1 MGFLRRIEKR
11 KSLFAGILFV
21 ACSSLWSGT
30 VFSQVTGVNK
40 SFNPVQIQDRAPFNV
55 SHLSIVIANQTPG
68 QTLTN
73 FNLTDNLPPGVTV
86 AANPNIQNACGATL
100 SATPG
105 ATLVTVAGGQAQFG
119 DICTFQVDVVASTAG
134 IYTNT
139 IPAGVALADGQTV
152 PQAASASLTVIRRD
166 TGLPQVSAKAFSP
179 NSILSGQTSTMTIT
193 LNNTNILP
201 LTNTNL
207 NDTFPAGMTIANA
220 GATTTCGGTLN
231 AAPGDGQFSL
241 VGGTIPAGGTCT
253 VTMQVVGDIGIA
265 TGTVNLSNTIK
276 AGDLTSLNGQV
287 TPPLANAGATT
298 GTLAV
303 TARPADRLTKSFSV
317 ASAFVGQAFSMT
329 WTIYN
334 DTGTAWTGLG
344 VTDTLPAGLALYT
357 NPTALST
364 TCAGGAVTSQP
375 GNNVRLAGGSLPAG
389 QSCTVTAKVVGTTA
403 GAPVNTIPANAI
415 QTTQGISNPL
425 PASATVTL
433 NPTSPGQNP
442 TLQVGKS
449 FTQLITEAALDPAG
463 ALAGGHAP
471 GTVTGGLIDM
481 SVTLTKVIPAGGVNI
496 DLQPLTFA
504 DNWAGTA
511 PNLRVFSTV
520 SNSCGG
526 TLVATAG
533 SQAMTLTNGVVPQ
546 ASTNCVV
553 RLRLKAD
560 TALLPPT
567 QGTPQSNTVNACTGA
582 GPCSPGS
589 PSAIANALIVGSPPL
604 FPAKSFNP
612 TTLPLNGT
620 TKATITIQNP
630 ASTTRFNLKTVD
642 TLPAGLMFAT
652 PLAAAVSCTSNPGV
666 TPTFQTSGKTLTF
679 LVSQLSGFN
688 NSAAPPSCTI
698 TFNVAADTSSPLA
711 VPGATAT
718 NSILANA
725 VTATDS
731 SGTPDPS
738 ATNIKPADA
747 NVQFVATVQAPQV
760 SKGFNPIVIFQENG
774 NGKIDSNIQG
784 TGVGELTTLTL
795 QIINPNSPG
804 GPNLTGVNMSDTLPA
819 GLVFAFVPNVTRSS
833 CGAPTITA
841 PAGGQTI
848 SITNATVP
856 AGTSCVVTV
865 DVIGNAKGNLINTVP
880 ANAVQTAQGVTN
892 ASPASATLTVL
903 GTTPISSL
911 FKDVTQTGSAT
922 SIQGVAIVPGELLT
936 YNLKLSNPGYLPLTL
951 ATDVRQV
958 SDVIPA
964 GTTFVSAGGAVP
976 GVLSAGKVTWDLTSS
991 PTVLARSQF
1000 ITLTLNVRVN
1010 TPATASII
1018 NVATTPTQ
1026 SSCGPY
1032 DGAACTFTPP
1042 VPNCQ
1047 IPADPLKPTPAEL
1060 ANPAFCHPV
1069 VNPIAKPS
1077 LQVFKSHSGNF
1088 TAGAIGSY
1096 TLTVSNIGGTPTTGA
1111 IHLSD
1116 LLPAGMSLAAGSV
1129 ASSSGTITNIVSNGQ
1144 ALAFDFTPTTPIAA
1158 AGSVTVTFNVNV
1170 AATATGTLTNYAGI
1184 TGGGDP
1190 AAPVTPGA
1198 ACNDSTHC
1206 SSDPTV
1212 INPVPFLKLSKA
1224 HSGSFAAGSTGN
1236 YTLTITNTGG
1246 TPTTGALSISDRL
1259 PTGISLV
1266 NGSVTSGGGSVS
1278 NVAINGQT
1286 VTFNLTPTAPIPAA
1300 GSITVTYAVNVAAA
1314 SSGTLINYAAV
1325 SGGGDPTPPP
1335 TPGASCSDTNHC
1347 ANDSTA
1353 ITPLPLLKIVKTHT
1367 GSLTNGSS
1375 TTYNLA
1381 ISNIGGAPTAGAI
1394 KISDLLP
1401 TGVTVIAGA
1410 VTSSGGGIS
1419 NVAISGQNMSFSLTP
1434 TAPLAPGA
1442 SITVSY
1448 LANIAATAK
1457 GNLIN
1462 YVSVAGGGDPTPPTT
1477 PGVSCN
1483 DANHCGNDA
1492 AAITVAPD
1500 LKLQKTHS
1508 GNFTAGSSG
1517 SYTVT
1522 ISNNGQN
1529 PTSGAIHVAD
1539 LLPAGMSL
1547 VSGSV
1552 ASGNGSIGN
1561 IVSSGQGVTFDL
1573 TPATPLAAGASIAV
1587 TYSVNIAATISGT
1600 LTNYASVSGGGDPT
1614 PAIPPG
1620 ASCADAT
1627 HCSNDQTTIIAV
1639 PALSIVKA
1647 HTGSFTAGSSASYT
1661 LTISNTKGGPT
1672 TSAIHVNDLL
1682 PNGMTLITG
1691 SLASSA
1697 GSISN
1702 VVSNAQNVTF
1712 DFTPATPIVAGASVM
1727 LTYGVDVAPTASG
1740 TLTNYVSVAGGGDPA
1755 SLLMP
1760 GAACNDS
1767 IRCSSDATQIANA
1780 SLLVLTKAA
1789 SVQEAELG
1797 DMVTYTVTVTNTG
1810 AAAVVQP
1817 NIIDRLPPGFR
1828 LINNS
1833 THVSGATLVRQ
1844 DGAPGPVLTT
1854 VLDIINPHSSVTMTY
1869 RVRLGVGSMNGDG
1882 INRVTAT
1889 CPRNSNV
1896 NCGNE
1901 ARAKVR
1907 VTGGVFTNDACFAG
1921 MIFVDCNGNQIKDKE
1936 ELGIPGVRLYVEDGT
1951 FLVSDVEGKY
1961 SFCGLPPKTHVL
1973 KVDQTT
1979 LPRGSR
1985 LVVSSNRNVGDA
1997 GSLFLDLKNGELQRA
2012 DFIEGSCSN
2021 PVLEQ
2026 VKARRTQGE
2035 ISAPQIDKKRGPG
2048 FKFEGKAPDYPQ
2060 QGTDSANQTIVKPR
2074 IKDAASMPPVPDTN
2088 SERDTPLQDL
2098 EMNQGA
2104 SHAQ

>member
-1 MGFLRRIEKR
+1 MGFLHRVEKR

-40 SFNPVQIQDRAPFNV
+40 SFNPVQIQDRTPFNV

-119 DICTFQVDVVASTAG
+119 DICTFQVDVVATTAG

-231 AAPGDGQFSL
+231 AAPGDAQFSL

-253 VTMQVVGDIGIA
+253 VTMQVVGDIGAA

-317 ASAFVGQAFSMT
+317 ASAYVGQAFSMT

-334 DTGTAWTGLG
+334 DTGAAWTGLG
-344 VTDTLPAGLALYT
+344 VTDPLPTGLALYT
-357 NPTALST
+357 NPTSLST

-375 GNNVRLAGGSLPAG
+375 GNNVRLANASLPAG
-389 QSCTVTAKVVGTTA
+389 QSCTVTAKVVGTA
-403 GAPVNTIPANAI
+403 AAAAPGLTNTIPANAI
-415 QTTQGISNPL
+415 QTTQGATNPL
-425 PASATVTL
+425 PASASVIL
-433 NPTSPGQNP
+433 NATTPGQNP
-442 TLQVGKS
+442 TLSVTKG
-449 FTQLITEAALDPAG
+449 FTQLITEAALNPAG
-463 ALAGGHAP
+463 ALPAGHAP

-481 SVTLTKVIPAGGVNI
+481 SVTITKVIPAGGVNI
-496 DLQPLTFA
+496 DLQPVAIT
-504 DNWAGTA
+504 DSWAATA
-511 PNLRVFSTV
+511 PNLKIFSTV

-526 TLVATAG
+526 TLTATAG
-533 SQAMTLTNGVVPQ
+533 SQSMTLTNGVVPQ

-560 TALLPPT
+560 SVITPIPPPVGTA
-567 QGTPQSNTVNACTGA
+567 QSNTVNACIGA
-582 GPCSPGS
+582 GPCSAGS
-589 PSAIANALIVGSPPL
+589 PSAIGNALIVGSPPL
-604 FPAKSFNP
+604 FPAKSFSP

-630 ASTTRFNLKTVD
+630 ASTTRFNLKAVD

-652 PLAAAVSCTSNPGV
+652 PLGAAVSCTNNGGV
-666 TPTFQTSGKTLTF
+666 TPTFQATGKTLTF
-679 LVSQLSGFN
+679 LVSQLNGFSS
-688 NSAAPPSCTI
+688 SAAPPACTI
-698 TFNVAADTSSPLA
+698 TFNVVADTSSSLA

-738 ATNIKPADA
+738 ATNIQPADA
-747 NVQFVATVQAPQV
+747 NVTFVATVQAPQI
-760 SKGFNPIVIFQENG
+760 SKGFNPIVVFQENG

-795 QIINPNSPG
+795 QIINPNSTG
-804 GPNLTGVNMSDTLPA
+804 GPSLTGLSMSDTLPS

-865 DVIGNAKGNLINTVP
+865 DVIGNAKGNLINTIP
-880 ANAVQTAQGVTN
+880 ANAVTTTQGVTN

-922 SIQGVAIVPGELLT
+922 SIQGVDVTPGELLT

-964 GTTFVSAGGAVP
+964 GVTFVSAGGAVP
-976 GVLSAGKVTWDLTSS
+976 GVLSGGKVTWDLTAL

-1010 TPATASII
+1010 TPATVSII

-1032 DGAACTFTPP
+1032 DGATCTFTPP

-1116 LLPAGMSLAAGSV
+1116 LLPTGMSLAAGSV
-1129 ASSSGTITNIVSNGQ
+1129 ASSSGAISNIVVNGQ
-1144 ALAFDFTPTTPIAA
+1144 TLAFDLTPTTPIAA

-1224 HSGSFAAGSTGN
+1224 HSGSFAIGSTGN

-1246 TPTTGALSISDRL
+1246 TATSGAL
-1259 PTGISLV
+1259 
-1266 NGSVTSGGGSVS
+1266 N
-1278 NVAINGQT
+1278 
-1286 VTFNLTPTAPIPAA
+1286 
-1300 GSITVTYAVNVAAA
+1300 
-1314 SSGTLINYAAV
+1314 
-1325 SGGGDPTPPP
+1325 
-1335 TPGASCSDTNHC
+1335 
-1347 ANDSTA
+1347 
-1353 ITPLPLLKIVKTHT
+1353 
-1367 GSLTNGSS
+1367 
-1375 TTYNLA
+1375 
-1381 ISNIGGAPTAGAI
+1381 
-1394 KISDLLP
+1394 ISDLLP
-1401 TGVTVIAGA
+1401 A
-1410 VTSSGGGIS
+1410 
-1419 NVAISGQNMSFSLTP
+1419 Q
-1434 TAPLAPGA
+1434 
-1442 SITVSY
+1442 
-1448 LANIAATAK
+1448 
-1457 GNLIN
+1457 
-1462 YVSVAGGGDPTPPTT
+1462 SV
-1477 PGVSCN
+1477 
-1483 DANHCGNDA
+1483 
-1492 AAITVAPD
+1492 
-1500 LKLQKTHS
+1500 
-1508 GNFTAGSSG
+1508 
-1517 SYTVT
+1517 
-1522 ISNNGQN
+1522 
-1529 PTSGAIHVAD
+1529 
-1539 LLPAGMSL
+1539 
-1547 VSGSV
+1547 
-1552 ASGNGSIGN
+1552 
-1561 IVSSGQGVTFDL
+1561 
-1573 TPATPLAAGASIAV
+1573 
-1587 TYSVNIAATISGT
+1587 
-1600 LTNYASVSGGGDPT
+1600 
-1614 PAIPPG
+1614 
-1620 ASCADAT
+1620 
-1627 HCSNDQTTIIAV
+1627 
-1639 PALSIVKA
+1639 
-1647 HTGSFTAGSSASYT
+1647 
-1661 LTISNTKGGPT
+1661 
-1672 TSAIHVNDLL
+1672 
-1682 PNGMTLITG
+1682 
-1691 SLASSA
+1691 
-1697 GSISN
+1697 
-1702 VVSNAQNVTF
+1702 
-1712 DFTPATPIVAGASVM
+1712 
-1727 LTYGVDVAPTASG
+1727 
-1740 TLTNYVSVAGGGDPA
+1740 
-1755 SLLMP
+1755 
-1760 GAACNDS
+1760 
-1767 IRCSSDATQIANA
+1767 
-1780 SLLVLTKAA
+1780 
-1789 SVQEAELG
+1789 
-1797 DMVTYTVTVTNTG
+1797 
-1810 AAAVVQP
+1810 
-1817 NIIDRLPPGFR
+1817 
-1828 LINNS
+1828 
-1833 THVSGATLVRQ
+1833 
-1844 DGAPGPVLTT
+1844 
-1854 VLDIINPHSSVTMTY
+1854 
-1869 RVRLGVGSMNGDG
+1869 
-1882 INRVTAT
+1882 
-1889 CPRNSNV
+1889 
-1896 NCGNE
+1896 
-1901 ARAKVR
+1901 
-1907 VTGGVFTNDACFAG
+1907 
-1921 MIFVDCNGNQIKDKE
+1921 
-1936 ELGIPGVRLYVEDGT
+1936 
-1951 FLVSDVEGKY
+1951 
-1961 SFCGLPPKTHVL
+1961 
-1973 KVDQTT
+1973 
-1979 LPRGSR
+1979 
-1985 LVVSSNRNVGDA
+1985 
-1997 GSLFLDLKNGELQRA
+1997 
-2012 DFIEGSCSN
+2012 
-2021 PVLEQ
+2021 
-2026 VKARRTQGE
+2026 
-2035 ISAPQIDKKRGPG
+2035 
-2048 FKFEGKAPDYPQ
+2048 
-2060 QGTDSANQTIVKPR
+2060 
-2074 IKDAASMPPVPDTN
+2074 
-2088 SERDTPLQDL
+2088 
-2098 EMNQGA
+2098 
-2104 SHAQ
+2104 